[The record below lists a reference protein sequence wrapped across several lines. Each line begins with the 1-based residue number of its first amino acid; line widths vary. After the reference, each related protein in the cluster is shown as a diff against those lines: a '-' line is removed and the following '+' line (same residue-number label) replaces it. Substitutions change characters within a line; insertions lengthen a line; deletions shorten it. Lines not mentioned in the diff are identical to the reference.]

1 MNDLGGVKCCQDA
14 VRYNTLF
21 YLISLMIWSGLIFWP
36 PQVGASLCYTVG
48 AVFARR
54 NLDYLEPV
62 VLAAGQMMTATLFT
76 VVGALVLERPL
87 YELTHASLLGY
98 LSVLW
103 LGIPAV
109 GLGFL
114 IYYIL
119 LQAWNATRVSMVT
132 YASPIVGVVFG
143 VILLREPADLRLVLG
158 LVLIPSGIFLVNK
171 QAFVNHAD
179 RG

>member
-1 MNDLGGVKCCQDA
+1 
-14 VRYNTLF
+14 
-21 YLISLMIWSGLIFWP
+21 MIWSGLIFWP